1 MKPFYQDSG
10 VEKKLTEEK
19 WHKFDSDFYLPSGWL
34 QYMSYSRLF
43 SSRTLNTVMLVRQL
57 VRGKLE
63 SSILRE
69 TKNYS
74 QRSILSRL
82 LSQTQ

>member
-19 WHKFDSDFYLPSGWL
+19 WHKFDSDLYLPSGWL

-43 SSRTLNTVMLVRQL
+43 SSHTLNNAYQTTCSWKTREQYSSWDQ
-57 VRGKLE
+57 KLFAA
-63 SSILRE
+63 
-69 TKNYS
+69 
-74 QRSILSRL
+74 
-82 LSQTQ
+82 